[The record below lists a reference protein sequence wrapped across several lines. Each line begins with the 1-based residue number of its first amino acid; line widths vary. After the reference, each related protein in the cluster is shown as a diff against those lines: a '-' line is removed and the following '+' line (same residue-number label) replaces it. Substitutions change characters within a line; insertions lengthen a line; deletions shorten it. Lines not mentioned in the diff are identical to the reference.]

1 MSVCC
6 LTWCICGVYHTR
18 MNMNDTHDMPST
30 NTSAIARAFLDSL
43 PEELT
48 PHIRPS
54 SDPLW
59 GQAPTFDGVAVDYL
73 TVELQAVIA
82 SVIASLIDAG
92 SERDAINEDE
102 DLGSAIETTLKGW

>member
-1 MSVCC
+1 MKSA
-6 LTWCICGVYHTR
+6 
-18 MNMNDTHDMPST
+18 DTYKT
-30 NTSAIARAFLDSL
+30 AETFLDSL
-43 PEELT
+43 PDELEA
-48 PHIRPS
+48 HVRPS

-59 GQAPTFDGVAVDYL
+59 GQAPTFDKTAIDYL

-102 DLGSAIETTLKGW
+102 QLAHAIETTLRDW